1 MSDPGLLGY
10 FPGRG
15 HGEYGVLRVQSPCFF
30 SIPGRHQ
37 ADGTDEL
44 PPWRKEGE
52 ADPSQQ
58 DGTSLGAPSGR
69 CSPEELPE
77 LAESPVVIGCLWP
90 WVPRKLSVSVAPG
103 ANTWL
108 GRPGTTE
115 NQVGDG

>member
-1 MSDPGLLGY
+1 MVQMSFHPGGQ
-10 FPGRG
+10 
-15 HGEYGVLRVQSPCFF
+15 E
-30 SIPGRHQ
+30 
-37 ADGTDEL
+37 
-44 PPWRKEGE
+44 EGE